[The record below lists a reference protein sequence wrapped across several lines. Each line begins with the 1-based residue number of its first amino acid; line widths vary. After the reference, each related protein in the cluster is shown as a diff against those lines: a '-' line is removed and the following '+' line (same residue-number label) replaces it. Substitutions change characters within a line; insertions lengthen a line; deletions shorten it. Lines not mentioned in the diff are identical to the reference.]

1 MIRLRLDD
9 QKEMRQLQA
18 EYLIRLVKCKAV
30 SFGGTQIAD
39 YIKQQF
45 TFVGDPGIE
54 CDDDDVRE
62 AMDIIR
68 KNDPGLYKF
77 LFPKDQLNVANLVW
91 VLIGIPPDGPN
102 TLSIRENFEKIILQ
116 IEHHRD
122 GKEVEGEQ
130 RKAIEKIFCFQK
142 LRKNLPS
149 DNACGGLDTA
159 YWLQKRLNIHICPY
173 CNANYTRISVD
184 GRFRADLEH
193 FFPQSLY
200 PYLSVSL
207 FNLFPACQTCNKLK
221 SNRSNRIKTSQG
233 EKVVGQGKEIIFPYD
248 ESFDD
253 GHERTAFRII
263 IDEGASA
270 MDVFYGNSDRFSIV
284 LVPTNGIDSIALSG
298 VAAKKTINQMWNI
311 RTTANKNRE
320 YWNRVSN
327 SIIIFKLQEL
337 YDIHKPEVQK
347 LLKNHYIYNRAGIID
362 RLKLFPQTGSRRT
375 ATLTQESTATMIK
388 DLLFFTDTSI
398 SCWGN
403 APLNKLKADILDQI
417 ESLEHDL
424 NRGTEEK
431 HGNKQKSEG

>member
-9 QKEMRQLQA
+9 PKERRQLQA
-18 EYLIRLVKCKAV
+18 EYLIRLLKCKAV
-30 SFGGTQIAD
+30 SFGSTQIAD
-39 YIKQQF
+39 YIKKQF

-54 CDDDDVRE
+54 CDDDDVRR
-62 AMDIIR
+62 AMDIIS

-77 LFPKDQLNVANLVW
+77 LFPEDQLNVANLVW
-91 VLIGIPPDGPN
+91 MLIGIPPDGLD

-122 GKEVEGEQ
+122 GKEVESEQ

-142 LRKNLPS
+142 LRKKLPS
-149 DNACGGLDTA
+149 DNASGGLDTA
-159 YWLQKRLNIHICPY
+159 YWLQKRLNIRICPY
-173 CNANYTRISVD
+173 CNANYTRVSVD

-207 FNLFPACQTCNKLK
+207 FNLLPACQTCNKLK
-221 SNRSNRIKTSQG
+221 SNRSNCIRTYHG

-253 GHERTAFRII
+253 GHERTAFRIV
-263 IDEGASA
+263 IDEGAAA
-270 MDVFYGNSDRFSIV
+270 MDVFYGNSDQFSIV
-284 LVPTNGIDSIALSG
+284 LLPTNGIDSIALSG
-298 VAAKKTINQMWNI
+298 AAAKKTINQMWKTRI
-311 RTTANKNRE
+311 TAGENCE

-327 SIIIFKLQEL
+327 SIIVFKLQEL
-337 YDIHKPEVQK
+337 YDIHKLEVQK
-347 LLKNHYIYNRAGIID
+347 LLQNHYIYNHAGIID
-362 RLKLFPQTGSRRT
+362 RLKLFPQTGSRRM

-388 DLLFFTDTSI
+388 DLLFFADTST

-403 APLNKLKADILDQI
+403 APLNKLKADILDQV
-417 ESLEHDL
+417 ESLEHDM
-424 NRGTEEK
+424 NSEAEEK
-431 HGNKQKSEG
+431 HENEQKLEG